1 MSYLPSIY
9 LLWLSVCS
17 NLLSIYL
24 FSCCFLIIESLE
36 FFIYSIYM
44 SLIRY
49 IVCKFFLLVCS
60 LSFHSLNSVS
70 WRGEF
75 WWSLIYQDFLLWIM
89 LFMLC
94 LERLCFNSRLKKFL
108 FSFRIS
114 SFRFSIIFR
123 STSMRLMFIY
133 GVKYDL
139 EVICLHLDI
148 QLFQYRV
155 LKSLA
160 FLQWILYT
168 FVKNQQATY
177 GLISG
182 RSILFHGTTYLSLCQ
197 HNYDLISVIL

>member
-17 NLLSIYL
+17 NLLCIYL
-24 FSCCFLIIESLE
+24 FSCCFLIIESRE

-49 IVCKFFLLVCS
+49 IVCKFFLLLCS

-94 LERLCFNSRLKKFL
+94 LKRLCFNSRLKNFL

-139 EVICLHLDI
+139 EVHLFASRYPVIPVPCIEKPILSPVNSLHICQKSIGHIWTYFWSIYSVPRNHL
-148 QLFQYRV
+148 
-155 LKSLA
+155 
-160 FLQWILYT
+160 
-168 FVKNQQATY
+168 
-177 GLISG
+177 
-182 RSILFHGTTYLSLCQ
+182 SIFMPTLLWF
-197 HNYDLISVIL
+197 D

>member
-1 MSYLPSIY
+1 MMLSIFFMSYLPSMY

-17 NLLSIYL
+17 NLLCIYL
-24 FSCCFLIIESLE
+24 FSCCFLIIESRA

-94 LERLCFNSRLKKFL
+94 LKRLCFNSRLKNFL
-108 FSFRIS
+108 CF
-114 SFRFSIIFR
+114 
-123 STSMRLMFIY
+123 L
-133 GVKYDL
+133 L
-139 EVICLHLDI
+139 EFLVLDF
-148 QLFQYRV
+148 LLYFGLRV
-155 LKSLA
+155 
-160 FLQWILYT
+160 WE
-168 FVKNQQATY
+168 
-177 GLISG
+177 
-182 RSILFHGTTYLSLCQ
+182 
-197 HNYDLISVIL
+197 